1 MKYTAWKLG
10 FNIVEVAIIP
20 TNNKGQSKMNGGI
33 FKEAI
38 FGVLSLRIKSLFK
51 KYKRLAA

>member
-1 MKYTAWKLG
+1 M
-10 FNIVEVAIIP
+10 
-20 TNNKGQSKMNGGI
+20 SGGI

-38 FGVLSLRIKSLFK
+38 IGVLSLRIKSMFK